1 MILSQISNA
10 QEKKYLYSG
19 GMLLLQPGY
28 AMTSNPS
35 QNINSLGFGIGGI
48 LRFYL
53 KKHLTLG
60 IIGGSQKTGYQSSGS
75 NNSYISLGYGGPF
88 IGYTYLKNRF
98 RFCASISIGKGRL
111 KNLHIENQTGSVINT
126 ASYYNYAAWV
136 AYPMISADYLLTEKI
151 VLTSQVSY
159 LTAQYNK
166 IELFYCPV
174 FQFGVLFN
182 R

>member
-1 MILSQISNA
+1 MKKTIILICFIILSQISHA

-60 IIGGSQKTGYQSSGS
+60 IIGGSQKTGYQSSR
-75 NNSYISLGYGGPF
+75 I
-88 IGYTYLKNRF
+88 YLYKKQ
-98 RFCASISIGKGRL
+98 I
-111 KNLHIENQTGSVINT
+111 
-126 ASYYNYAAWV
+126 
-136 AYPMISADYLLTEKI
+136 
-151 VLTSQVSY
+151 
-159 LTAQYNK
+159 
-166 IELFYCPV
+166 
-174 FQFGVLFN
+174 
-182 R
+182 